1 MVTPRV
7 SELHRA
13 GSLDYGHHP
22 VNRTRDIDLERRF
35 TREAAR
41 AVGVDPEPFIG
52 FAESRILPGP
62 LRDVE
67 RRDMLNE
74 VREELSDAR
83 NYLCWRAQEMITCGH
98 ADQLPAV
105 GGLLSRLL
113 LLWHDLD
120 ALDAADPAQ

>member
-67 RRDMLNE
+67 RRDMLQE
-74 VREELSDAR
+74 FREEVADGR
-83 NYLCWRAQEMITCGH
+83 NYLTWEAQRMLATGDAEALPRVGRALAH
-98 ADQLPAV
+98 
-105 GGLLSRLL
+105 LL
-113 LLWHDLD
+113 LAWHELTEP
-120 ALDAADPAQ
+120 AD